1 MDSENISTGV
11 VSSPHYLATQVGVN
25 VLVDGGNAFDAAVGI
40 SLAIG
45 VVQPYHSGIGG
56 GGSITFLSK
65 KGLTGCYQGRGSAP
79 ASLDLSLI
87 HISEPTRPY

>member
-1 MDSENISTGV
+1 MDGENISTGV

-25 VLVDGGNAFDAAVGI
+25 ILVDGGNDFDAAVGI

-79 ASLDLSLI
+79 ASLDRARFLDDDGL
-87 HISEPTRPY
+87 PD